1 MNFLDFLPFLARF
14 LRSASGTR
22 GFLVLFLNSP
32 CLFNLHLSFSLLFIV
47 IAVPIAW
54 NIHTRLALYY
64 KLGLKLSTRGINRCS
79 IVWSSESKSNLDWN
93 MGTDLGGW
101 YIFIWCS
108 NLILCWF
115 PSIPFCELPSRI
127 VKTRLYAIFCNLNLR
142 LTKSSLIHL
151 FDITPRHIIEILI
164 NIFLYYCKGMEFVL
178 SHTYRKFSTEF
189 R

>member
-64 KLGLKLSTRGINRCS
+64 KLGLKPSSHGINRCS

-93 MGTDLGGW
+93 MGTDLGDISLFDAQIW
-101 YIFIWCS
+101 YF
-108 NLILCWF
+108 CWF
-115 PSIPFCELPSRI
+115 PSILFWELSSRI
-127 VKTRLYAIFCNLNLR
+127 VKTRLYATFCNLNLK
-142 LTKSSLIHL
+142 LT
-151 FDITPRHIIEILI
+151 I
-164 NIFLYYCKGMEFVL
+164 NHF
-178 SHTYRKFSTEF
+178 
-189 R
+189 

>member
-32 CLFNLHLSFSLLFIV
+32 CLFNLHLSFSLLFMV

-54 NIHTRLALYY
+54 NIQTRLALYY

-108 NLILCWF
+108 NLILLLV
-115 PSIPFCELPSRI
+115 PEH
-127 VKTRLYAIFCNLNLR
+127 
-142 LTKSSLIHL
+142 SLL
-151 FDITPRHIIEILI
+151 GIILAYCQDTTLCY
-164 NIFLYYCKGMEFVL
+164 FLQF
-178 SHTYRKFSTEF
+178 KFKIDY
-189 R
+189 